1 MIQIFKTTYGYNHTK
16 VNYVD
21 DNNLFAGFETDQQC
35 CELATHRIE
44 DSEGNIIEP
53 EYGDV
58 FYDLLFTGEL
68 PLEMSDLDDTNM
80 VRIPLIN
87 SKNERYYLVFEN
99 CHNGYYAH
107 GYEFGKIEIKH
118 SSYV

>member
-1 MIQIFKTTYGYNHTK
+1 MIQVFETTYNNKLLK

-21 DNNLFAGFETDQQC
+21 SNNLFAGFDMECDC
-35 CELATHRIE
+35 CEDPSHRIE
-44 DSEGNIIEP
+44 DTNGNIIEP
-53 EYGDV
+53 DCKYV
-58 FYDLLFTGEL
+58 FYNLIFSGEL
-68 PLEMSDLDDTNM
+68 PEESEFDDTYTA
-80 VRIPLIN
+80 RIPL
-87 SKNERYYLVFEN
+87 KHQTTNERYYLVFEN

>member
-35 CELATHRIE
+35 CESATHRIE

-53 EYGDV
+53 ENGNV

-68 PLEMSDLDDTNM
+68 PEESEFDDTCTAH
-80 VRIPLIN
+80 IPL
-87 SKNERYYLVFEN
+87 KHETTNERYYLVFEN

-118 SSYV
+118 SSSI